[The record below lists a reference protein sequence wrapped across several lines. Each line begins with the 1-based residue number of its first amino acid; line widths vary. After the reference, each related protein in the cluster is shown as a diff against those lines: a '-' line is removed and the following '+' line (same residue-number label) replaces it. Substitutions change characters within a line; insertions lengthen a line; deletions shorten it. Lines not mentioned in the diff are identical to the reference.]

1 MCQAAL
7 LAAARLTHHS
17 HSLRQCF
24 SHPGLPARTRGLPP
38 RQCLR
43 RHPER
48 SRCPRLARLWS
59 SAGLQHL
66 GSSSR
71 RTESLRQCVT
81 GLASACK
88 CFLRPHRVFP
98 IGLLGIRRAPHIGF
112 TRDCRP
118 GRPPALPTLLAAG
131 VALDVLHRTV
141 PISELED
148 FEISAVDP
156 QTRSPVFESEQYLQD
171 SGGSGSVE
179 RPAAWPGGQA
189 ACAGRG
195 HRKAL

>member
-17 HSLRQCF
+17 HSLRQCL

-43 RHPER
+43 RQPKR

-66 GSSSR
+66 GSSR

-81 GLASACK
+81 GLASACT
-88 CFLRPHRVFP
+88 CFLRPHRVFT

-112 TRDCRP
+112 AHDCP
-118 GRPPALPTLLAAG
+118 PARPPALPTLLAAG

-141 PISELED
+141 RISELED
-148 FEISAVDP
+148 FELSAVDP

-171 SGGSGSVE
+171 SG
-179 RPAAWPGGQA
+179 QA
-189 ACAGRG
+189 ACAGRRY
-195 HRKAL
+195 RKAL